1 MIQMATDSALWAL
14 SEQIASL
21 VASVLP
27 STVTIS
33 GASQGL
39 RSSSS
44 GSGGIFDSEGHIVTN
59 AHVVNGLVGSLKI
72 KPAGR
77 PQADGVVVG
86 VDEKTD
92 LAVVKC
98 LSPLLSAPIKVRKS
112 SARLGE
118 ICLAIGSHL
127 NLNESASL
135 GIVSGLSRQSTH
147 PDGHKIEEMIQ
158 TDASDNPG
166 NSGGPLVDANGGLI
180 GVNTLGMGETVNF
193 AVSSET
199 VLRIITE
206 LIEHGVIRRATIGIS
221 IASSWI
227 DELGGSQE
235 VIQVRSVSDESSPL
249 VPGDYLLTLDSKP
262 IRRRIDIQTILDRK
276 AIGREMTAGILR
288 DGQALD
294 VVLIPKPGGSS

>member
-1 MIQMATDSALWAL
+1 MLADSVLWAL
-14 SEQIASL
+14 SDQIASL
-21 VASVLP
+21 VESVLP

-44 GSGGIFDSEGHIVTN
+44 GSGWIFDSEGHIVTN
-59 AHVVNGLVGSLKI
+59 AHVVCGLLGPLKI

-77 PQADGVVVG
+77 PQADGMVVG

-98 LSPLLSAPIKVRKS
+98 LSPLASAPIKVRKS

-118 ICLAIGSHL
+118 ICLAIGSPL

-158 TDASDNPG
+158 TDASVNPG
-166 NSGGPLVDANGGLI
+166 NSGGPLVDANGELI

-199 VLRIITE
+199 VLRIIPE
-206 LIEHGVIRRATIGIS
+206 LIEHGAIRRATIGVS
-221 IASSWI
+221 IASTWI
-227 DELGGSQE
+227 DTPVGGQE

-249 VPGDYLLTLDSKP
+249 VPGDYLLTLDSKR
-262 IRRRIDIQTILDRK
+262 ISRRIDIQTILDRK
-276 AIGREMTAGILR
+276 AIGREIKAGILR

-294 VVLIPKPGGSS
+294 VVLIPRAGGPS

>member
-1 MIQMATDSALWAL
+1 MKSIL
-14 SEQIASL
+14 ASL
-21 VASVLP
+21 SNDIALLVSSVLP

-33 GASQGL
+33 GTALALGSG
-39 RSSSS
+39 SS
-44 GSGGIFDSEGHIVTN
+44 GSGWIFDQCGHIVTN
-59 AHVVNGLVGSLKI
+59 AHVVKDLVNPLKI
-72 KPAGR
+72 KPAGK
-77 PQADGVVVG
+77 QQVEGEVIG
-86 VDEKTD
+86 VDQRTD
-92 LAVVKC
+92 LAVIKC
-98 LSPLLSAPIKVRKS
+98 ESVTSLPPIKVRAS
-112 SARLGE
+112 SPRLGE
-118 ICLAIGSHL
+118 ICLAIGSPL

-158 TDASDNPG
+158 TDASVNPG
-166 NSGGPLVDANGGLI
+166 NSGGPLVDANGELI

-199 VLRIITE
+199 VLRIIPE

-227 DELGGSQE
+227 DEPGGSQE

-262 IRRRIDIQTILDRK
+262 IRRRIDIQTILDRR
-276 AIGREMTAGILR
+276 AIGREMRAGILR